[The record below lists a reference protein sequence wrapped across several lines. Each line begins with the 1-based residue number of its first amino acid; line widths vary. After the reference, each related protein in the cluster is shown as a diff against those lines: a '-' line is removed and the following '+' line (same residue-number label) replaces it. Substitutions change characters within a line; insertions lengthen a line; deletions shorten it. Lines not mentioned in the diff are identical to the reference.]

1 MICPKCGC
9 PDSIVVDS
17 RKHQS
22 YVNRRRD
29 CCNCSFRF
37 YTIELAELDE
47 KNLTRIRTIMKH
59 NSNPRT
65 FEKALH
71 QMYMKC
77 FHFSQ
82 YMKQKGLKDDENR
95 TSTAE

>member
-17 RKHQS
+17 RKHET
-22 YVNRRRD
+22 YINRRRD

-37 YTIELAELDE
+37 FTVELAELDE
-47 KNLTRIRTIMKH
+47 KNLTRIRTIMKN
-59 NSNPRT
+59 NSTPRT
-65 FEKALH
+65 FEKALL

-77 FHFSQ
+77 FQ
-82 YMKQKGLKDDENR
+82 RREYYKKKGLKDDENG

>member
-17 RKHQS
+17 RKHES
-22 YVNRRRD
+22 YINRRRD

-37 YTIELAELDE
+37 FTVELAELDE
-47 KNLTRIRTIMKH
+47 KNLTRIRTIMKN
-59 NSNPRT
+59 NSKPRT
-65 FEKALH
+65 FEKALL

-77 FHFSQ
+77 FQ
-82 YMKQKGLKDDENR
+82 RREYYKEKGLKENENG
-95 TSTAE
+95 TSTAK

>member
-17 RKHQS
+17 RKHES
-22 YVNRRRD
+22 YINRRRD

-37 YTIELAELDE
+37 FTVEVAELDE
-47 KNLTRIRTIMKH
+47 KNLTRIKTIMKH
-59 NSNPRT
+59 NSKPRT
-65 FEKALH
+65 FENAFL

-77 FHFSQ
+77 FQ
-82 YMKQKGLKDDENR
+82 RRKYYEKGTKDNENG
-95 TSTAE
+95 TSKIE